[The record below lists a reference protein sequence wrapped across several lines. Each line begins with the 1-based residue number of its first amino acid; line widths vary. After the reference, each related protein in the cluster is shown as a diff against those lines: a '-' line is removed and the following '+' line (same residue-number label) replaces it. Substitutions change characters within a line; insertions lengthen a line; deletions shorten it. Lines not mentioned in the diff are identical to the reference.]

1 MILTIDDKQFM
12 REMNNII
19 QYAEGFIEG
28 AKRGKAALLTNVG
41 KDLKF
46 MIGQYIDSSAR
57 VNPESLHH
65 VYEWYKT
72 GSADARLFD
81 INYLVTGAGL
91 SVGATLRQ
99 STSIKDGSNVPF
111 RNKAYVM
118 ENGISV
124 RIVPKKSSVLAFED
138 NGEEVFTRKPISITN
153 PGGDFTDGSFES
165 IFKEFFMKYLSQSTV
180 FSSGLAHNL
189 KNPADFS
196 KNLRAGASGGR
207 PVGIRTGQTW
217 ISRSG
222 N

>member
-28 AKRGKAALLTNVG
+28 AKRGKSQLLTNVG

-65 VYEWYKT
+65 VYEWYRT
-72 GSADARLFD
+72 GSSDARLYD

-91 SVGATLRQ
+91 SVGATLSQ
-99 STSIKDGSNVPF
+99 STSVREGSSVPF

-124 RIVPKKSSVLAFED
+124 TIKPKNSPVLAFEQD
-138 NGEEVFTRKPISITN
+138 GEKVFTRKPVSVSN
-153 PGGDFTDGSFES
+153 PGGDMVEGSFES
-165 IFKEFFMKYLSQSTV
+165 IFREFFMKYLSQSTI
-180 FSSGLAHNL
+180 FSSGLAYNL
-189 KNPADFS
+189 KNPTDFS
-196 KNLRAGASGGR
+196 RNLRAGAAGGR
-207 PVGIRTGQTW
+207 QVGVRTGQTW

>member
-28 AKRGKAALLTNVG
+28 AKRGKSALLTNVG

-65 VYEWYKT
+65 VYEWYRT

-81 INYLVTGAGL
+81 INYLVAGNGL
-91 SVGATLRQ
+91 SIGATLRQ
-99 STSIKDGSNVPF
+99 STAIREGFNVPF
-111 RNKAYVM
+111 RNKAYIM

-124 RIVPKKSSVLAFED
+124 RISPKNSPVLAFED
-138 NGEEVFTRKPISITN
+138 GGEEVFTRKSISVIN
-153 PGGDFTDGSFES
+153 PGGDMVEGSFES
-165 IFKEFFMKYLSQSTV
+165 IFREFFVKYLSQSTI
-180 FSSGLAHNL
+180 FSSGLSHNL
-189 KNPADFS
+189 NNPVDFS

>member
-1 MILTIDDKQFM
+1 MIVALDDKRFM

-28 AKRGKAALLTNVG
+28 AKRGKPALLTNVA

-57 VNPESLHH
+57 VNPDSLHH
-65 VYEWYKT
+65 VYEWYRT

-81 INYLVTGAGL
+81 IDYVVAGNSL
-91 SVGATLRQ
+91 SMGATLRQ
-99 STSIKDGSNVPF
+99 STTMSKGSNVPF

-124 RIVPKKSSVLAFED
+124 KISPKNSPVLAFED
-138 NGEEVFTRKPISITN
+138 NEEKVFTRKSVLVDN
-153 PGGDFTDGSFES
+153 PGGSMVEEGFES
-165 IFKEFFMKYLSQSTV
+165 VFKEFFVKYLSQSII
-180 FSSGLAHNL
+180 FSSGIAYNL
-189 KNPADFS
+189 KNPIDFS

-207 PVGIRTGQTW
+207 SVGVRTGQAW